1 MISGYIEEMGKKA
14 KEASKKLLTLDT
26 RIKNKALV
34 MIAEELIN
42 KKEEIKEALNNNIYS
57 PQMDA
62 ELDKLK
68 EEFSLYVAD
77 NDYEIISLNAD
88 NLDRIK
94 RVAKRYVDVDLE
106 DDLINEYLQGILERI
121 NCNE

>member
-1 MISGYIEEMGKKA
+1 MINVGKPELKKFVYEYI
-14 KEASKKLLTLDT
+14 KENSSRLEKD
-26 RIKNKALV
+26 
-34 MIAEELIN
+34 
-42 KKEEIKEALNNNIYS
+42 EIKEAINNDIYS
-57 PQMDA
+57 PQMEA

-88 NLDRIK
+88 SLDRIK

-121 NCNE
+121 NGNE

>member
-1 MISGYIEEMGKKA
+1 M
-14 KEASKKLLTLDT
+14 
-26 RIKNKALV
+26 
-34 MIAEELIN
+34 
-42 KKEEIKEALNNNIYS
+42 
-57 PQMDA
+57 
-62 ELDKLK
+62 
-68 EEFSLYVAD
+68 AD

>member
-1 MISGYIEEMGKKA
+1 MINVGKPELKKFVHEYI
-14 KEASKKLLTLDT
+14 KENSSLL
-26 RIKNKALV
+26 
-34 MIAEELIN
+34 
-42 KKEEIKEALNNNIYS
+42 EEIKEALNNNIYS

>member
-1 MISGYIEEMGKKA
+1 MINVGKPELKKFVYEYI
-14 KEASKKLLTLDT
+14 KENSSRLEKD
-26 RIKNKALV
+26 
-34 MIAEELIN
+34 
-42 KKEEIKEALNNNIYS
+42 EIKEAINNDIYS
-57 PQMDA
+57 PQMEA

-88 NLDRIK
+88 SLDRIK

-121 NCNE
+121 NRNE

>member
-1 MISGYIEEMGKKA
+1 MINVGKTELKKFVHEYI
-14 KEASKKLLTLDT
+14 KENSSRL
-26 RIKNKALV
+26 
-34 MIAEELIN
+34 E
-42 KKEEIKEALNNNIYS
+42 KEEIKEAINNNIYS
-57 PQMDA
+57 PQMED
-62 ELDKLK
+62 ELDKIK

>member
-1 MISGYIEEMGKKA
+1 ME
-14 KEASKKLLTLDT
+14 
-26 RIKNKALV
+26 
-34 MIAEELIN
+34 
-42 KKEEIKEALNNNIYS
+42 
-57 PQMDA
+57 A

>member
-1 MISGYIEEMGKKA
+1 MINVGKPELKNFVHEYI
-14 KEASKKLLTLDT
+14 KENSSLL
-26 RIKNKALV
+26 
-34 MIAEELIN
+34 E
-42 KKEEIKEALNNNIYS
+42 KEEIKEAINNDTYS
-57 PQMDA
+57 SQMEA

>member
-1 MISGYIEEMGKKA
+1 MINVGKPELKKFVYEYI
-14 KEASKKLLTLDT
+14 KENSSRL
-26 RIKNKALV
+26 
-34 MIAEELIN
+34 E
-42 KKEEIKEALNNNIYS
+42 KEEIKEAINNNIYS
-57 PQMDA
+57 PQMEDD
-62 ELDKLK
+62 LDKLK

-88 NLDRIK
+88 SLDRIK

-121 NCNE
+121 NRNE

>member
-1 MISGYIEEMGKKA
+1 MINVGKLELKKFVHEYI
-14 KEASKKLLTLDT
+14 KENSSRL
-26 RIKNKALV
+26 
-34 MIAEELIN
+34 E
-42 KKEEIKEALNNNIYS
+42 KEEIKEAINNNIYS
-57 PQMDA
+57 PQMEA

-88 NLDRIK
+88 SLDRIK

>member
-1 MISGYIEEMGKKA
+1 ME
-14 KEASKKLLTLDT
+14 
-26 RIKNKALV
+26 
-34 MIAEELIN
+34 
-42 KKEEIKEALNNNIYS
+42 
-57 PQMDA
+57 A

-88 NLDRIK
+88 SLDRIK

>member
-1 MISGYIEEMGKKA
+1 MINVGKPELKKFVYEYI
-14 KEASKKLLTLDT
+14 KENSSRLEKD
-26 RIKNKALV
+26 
-34 MIAEELIN
+34 
-42 KKEEIKEALNNNIYS
+42 EIKEAINNDIYS
-57 PQMDA
+57 PQMEA

-88 NLDRIK
+88 SLDRIK

-106 DDLINEYLQGILERI
+106 DNLINEYLQGILERI
-121 NCNE
+121 NRNE

>member
-1 MISGYIEEMGKKA
+1 MINVGKPELKKFVYEYI
-14 KEASKKLLTLDT
+14 KENSSRLEKD
-26 RIKNKALV
+26 
-34 MIAEELIN
+34 
-42 KKEEIKEALNNNIYS
+42 EIKEAINNDIYS
-57 PQMDA
+57 PQMEA

>member
-1 MISGYIEEMGKKA
+1 MINVGKLELKKFVHEYI
-14 KEASKKLLTLDT
+14 KENSSRL
-26 RIKNKALV
+26 
-34 MIAEELIN
+34 E
-42 KKEEIKEALNNNIYS
+42 KEEIKEALNNNIYS
-57 PQMDA
+57 PQMEA

-88 NLDRIK
+88 SLDRIK

-121 NCNE
+121 NRNE

>member
-1 MISGYIEEMGKKA
+1 MINVGKPELKKFVYEYI
-14 KEASKKLLTLDT
+14 KENSSLL
-26 RIKNKALV
+26 
-34 MIAEELIN
+34 E
-42 KKEEIKEALNNNIYS
+42 KEEIKEALNNNIYS
-57 PQMDA
+57 PQMEA

>member
-1 MISGYIEEMGKKA
+1 MINVGKPELKKFVHEYI
-14 KEASKKLLTLDT
+14 KENSSRL
-26 RIKNKALV
+26 
-34 MIAEELIN
+34 E
-42 KKEEIKEALNNNIYS
+42 KEEIKEAINNKYS
-57 PQMDA
+57 PQMEA

-88 NLDRIK
+88 SLDRIK

-121 NCNE
+121 NRNE

>member
-1 MISGYIEEMGKKA
+1 MINVGKPELKKFVHEYI
-14 KEASKKLLTLDT
+14 KETSSLL
-26 RIKNKALV
+26 
-34 MIAEELIN
+34 E
-42 KKEEIKEALNNNIYS
+42 KEEIKEAINNNIYS
-57 PQMDA
+57 PQMEA

-88 NLDRIK
+88 SLDRIK

-121 NCNE
+121 NRNE

>member
-1 MISGYIEEMGKKA
+1 MINVGKPELKKFVHEYI
-14 KEASKKLLTLDT
+14 KENGSRLEKD
-26 RIKNKALV
+26 
-34 MIAEELIN
+34 
-42 KKEEIKEALNNNIYS
+42 EIKDAINNDIYS
-57 PQMDA
+57 LQMEA

-121 NCNE
+121 NYNE

>member
-1 MISGYIEEMGKKA
+1 MINVGKPELKMFVHEYI
-14 KEASKKLLTLDT
+14 KENSSQL
-26 RIKNKALV
+26 
-34 MIAEELIN
+34 E
-42 KKEEIKEALNNNIYS
+42 KEEIKEAINNDTYS
-57 PQMDA
+57 SQMEV